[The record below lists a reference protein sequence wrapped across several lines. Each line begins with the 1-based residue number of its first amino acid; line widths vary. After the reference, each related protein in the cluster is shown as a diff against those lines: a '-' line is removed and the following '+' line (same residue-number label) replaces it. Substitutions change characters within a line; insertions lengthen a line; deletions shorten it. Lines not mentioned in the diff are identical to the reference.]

1 MSVFEKIKT
10 GLEESISYEH
20 GTIDAKEKRMS
31 VSPEKCPCKKTT
43 CKRFGN
49 CVECRKHHADLK
61 KPVACEKEK
70 KSK

>member
-1 MSVFEKIKT
+1 MIN
-10 GLEESISYEH
+10 
-20 GTIDAKEKRMS
+20 
-31 VSPEKCPCKKTT
+31 EKCPCKKTK

-49 CVECRKHHADLK
+49 CVECRKHHTDSK